1 MQYMERNLK
10 GKTILFLDGSAG
22 NICVIEKAK
31 ELGARTVVAN
41 FFPDE
46 TQPAKQTADQSCR
59 VNFWDAEAIRNLVKE
74 EHIDGIFTTAS
85 DSHLRAYS
93 LICEDN
99 GFFAYATSEQIEDIS
114 NKIRFKELCPQY
126 GLKVIPEYTIH
137 DADDIST
144 LDIQY
149 PVMVKSPDNSGG
161 SKGMTLVYEESA
173 LPAAIE
179 LAKEYSPTK
188 SVVVEHYIDGDEFV
202 INYMF
207 VDGEPFVLYTKDYC
221 KAIQDGQVLRDN
233 AMISPSKFEKLFYE
247 KADKKLREMF
257 KGIGM
262 KNGIIFLQCFVEDE
276 DLYFF
281 EGGCRAGGADEY
293 YLWEDIY
300 GVDFIKCLLRFAA
313 YGGYNEPNLQE
324 ILATTKQTK
333 VESVLNV
340 LLNPG
345 TIKEIK
351 GADEVANLPEV
362 LTSHVNV
369 VPGENIQED
378 FTSGQIG
385 MRAMVSAK
393 DKDDYIRVVDQIYRT
408 LQFVSEDGRNMLK
421 PRIRFEHWL
430 FDEPMNG

>member
-1 MQYMERNLK
+1 MERNLN

-41 FFPDE
+41 IFSDQ
-46 TQPAKQTADQSCR
+46 TQPAKQVADRSCC
-59 VNFWDAEAIRNLVKE
+59 VNFWDADAIKQLVTE
-74 EHIDGIFTTAS
+74 EHVDGIFTTAS

-93 LICEDN
+93 LICEAN
-99 GFFAYATSEQIEDIS
+99 GFYAYATSEQIEDIS
-114 NKIRFKELCPQY
+114 NKIRFKELCSKY
-126 GLKVIPEYTIH
+126 GLKVIPEYTVH
-137 DADDIST
+137 DSNDISE
-144 LDIQY
+144 LSIQY

-188 SVVVEHYIDGDEFV
+188 SVVIEHFIDGDEFV

-233 AMISPSKFEKLFYE
+233 AMISPSKFEMLFYE

-262 KNGIIFLQCFVEDE
+262 QNGIIFLQCFVEDDE
-276 DLYFF
+276 LYFF

-293 YLWEDIY
+293 FLWEDIY
-300 GVDFIKCLLRFAA
+300 GVDFIKCLLRFAVF
-313 YGGYNEPNLQE
+313 GSYNEPNLKE
-324 ILATTKQTK
+324 ILSTAKQDR
-333 VESVLNV
+333 VESVLNI

-345 TIKEIK
+345 TIVEIK
-351 GADEVANLPEV
+351 GADEVAKMPEV
-362 LTSHVNV
+362 LTSYVNV
-369 VPGENIQED
+369 VPGERIQEE

-385 MRAMVSAK
+385 MRVMVSANNK
-393 DKDDYIRVVDQIYRT
+393 EDYIRVIDKIYQT
-408 LQFVSEDGRNMLK
+408 LQFVSEDGSNMLK

-430 FDEPMNG
+430 FDEPMVN

>member
-1 MQYMERNLK
+1 MERNLD

-22 NICVIEKAK
+22 NLCVIEKAK

-41 FFPDE
+41 FFPLAD
-46 TQPAKQTADQSCR
+46 QPAKQMADKAYQI
-59 VNFWDAEAIRNLVKE
+59 NFWDEDEVRELVKT

-93 LICEDN
+93 LICKAN
-99 GFFAYATSEQIEDIS
+99 GFHAYATSEQIENIS
-114 NKIRFKELCPQY
+114 NKIRFKELCTQY
-126 GLKVIPEYTIH
+126 GLKVIPEYMIQ
-137 DADDIST
+137 DLDDIHR
-144 LDIQY
+144 LDIKY

-188 SVVVEHYIDGDEFV
+188 SVVIEHFIDGDEFV

-221 KAIQDGQVLRDN
+221 KVIQDGQVLRDN
-233 AMISPSKFEKLFYE
+233 AMIGPSKYEKLFYE
-247 KADKKLREMF
+247 KADHKLRDMF
-257 KGIGM
+257 KGIRM
-262 KNGIIFLQCFVEDE
+262 TNGIIFLQCFVENDE
-276 DLYFF
+276 LYFF

-300 GVDFIKCLLRFAA
+300 GVDFIKCLLRFSV
-313 YGGYNEPNLQE
+313 YGNYNEPNLDT
-324 ILATTKQTK
+324 ILAETKQHT

-345 TIKEIK
+345 TIKEIR
-351 GADEVANLPEV
+351 GVAEIEQMMGV

-369 VPGENIQED
+369 VPGETIRED
-378 FTSGQIG
+378 YTSGQIG
-385 MRAMVSAK
+385 MRIMVSAK
-393 DKDDYIRVVDQIYRT
+393 DAEEYIDIVDKIYAS
-408 LQFVSEDGRNMLK
+408 LQFIAEDGDNLLK

-430 FDEPMNG
+430 FNEPLYASK

>member
-1 MQYMERNLK
+1 MRQDLN
-10 GKTILFLDGSAG
+10 GKTILFLDGSTG

-41 FFPDE
+41 FFPLE
-46 TQPAKQTADQSCR
+46 SQPAKQIADKAYQ
-59 VNFWDAEAIRNLVKE
+59 VNFWDADIMKKLVE
-74 EHIDGIFTTAS
+74 DEHIDGIFTTAS

-93 LICEDN
+93 LICEAN
-99 GFFAYATSEQIEDIS
+99 NFFAYATSEQINDIS

-126 GLKVIPEYTIH
+126 GLKVIPEYTISEGEDIH
-137 DADDIST
+137 D

-188 SVVVEHYIDGDEFV
+188 SVVVEHFIDGDEFV

-221 KAIQDGQVLRDN
+221 KAIQSGQVLRDN

-247 KADKKLREMF
+247 KADQKLRTMF
-257 KGIGM
+257 KDIGM
-262 KNGIIFLQCFVEDE
+262 TNGIIFLQCFVEDGE
-276 DLYFF
+276 LYFF

-300 GVDFIKCLLRFAA
+300 GIDFIKCLLRFAA
-313 YGGYNEPNLQE
+313 YGSYNEPSLKEKLLN
-324 ILATTKQTK
+324 TKQQRI
-333 VESVLNV
+333 ESVLNI

-345 TIKEIK
+345 TIQEIR
-351 GADEVANLPEV
+351 GVEEVKRMPGV
-362 LTSHVNV
+362 LTAHVNV
-369 VPGENIQED
+369 SPGESIKED

-385 MRAMVSAK
+385 MRVMVTAQ
-393 DKDDYIRVVDQIYRT
+393 DGYDYIRIIEQIYST
-408 LQFVSEDGRNMLK
+408 LQFNTADGVNLLK

-430 FDEPMNG
+430 FNEPWQN

>member
-1 MQYMERNLK
+1 MKRDLR

-31 ELGARTVVAN
+31 ELGARTIVAN
-41 FFPDE
+41 FFLDE
-46 TQPAKQTADQSCR
+46 DQPAKQIADKSVR
-59 VNFWDAEAIRNLVKE
+59 INFWDLGAVNQLVKD

-99 GFFAYATSEQIEDIS
+99 GFFAYATSNQIEDIS
-114 NKIRFKELCPQY
+114 NKIRFKELCHQY
-126 GLKVIPEYTIH
+126 GLKVIPEYTIN
-137 DADDIST
+137 DSDDINT

-149 PVMVKSPDNSGG
+149 PVIVKSPDNSGG
-161 SKGMTLVYEESA
+161 SKGMTLVYDKNT

-188 SVVVEHYIDGDEFV
+188 SVVIEHYIDGDEFV

-221 KAIQDGQVLRDN
+221 KAIHDGQVLRDN
-233 AMISPSKFEKLFYE
+233 AMISPSKYEGLFYE
-247 KADKKLREMF
+247 KADKKYREMF
-257 KGIGM
+257 KDIGM
-262 KNGIIFLQCFVEDE
+262 TNGIIFLQCFVEDNE
-276 DLYFF
+276 LYFF

-313 YGGYNEPNLQE
+313 YGSYNEPNLKKILGVAKQE
-324 ILATTKQTK
+324 KI
-333 VESVLNV
+333 ESVLNV

-345 TIKEIK
+345 TITEIK
-351 GADEVANLPEV
+351 GVDAVAEMPEV
-362 LTSHVNV
+362 LTSYVNV
-369 VPGENIQED
+369 VPGETIEED

-385 MRAMVSAK
+385 MRVMVSVKNKA
-393 DKDDYIRVVDQIYRT
+393 DYIRVVDKIYRT
-408 LQFVSEDGRNMLK
+408 LQFVAEDGRNMLK

-430 FDEPMNG
+430 FNEALTN

>member
-1 MQYMERNLK
+1 MERDLK

-46 TQPAKQTADQSCR
+46 NQPAKQIADKS
-59 VNFWDAEAIRNLVKE
+59 VHINFWDLGAVNQLVKD

-99 GFFAYATSEQIEDIS
+99 SFFAYATSDQIEDIS
-114 NKIRFKELCPQY
+114 NKIRFKKLCHQY
-126 GLKVIPEYTIH
+126 GLKVIPEYTIN
-137 DADDIST
+137 DSDDINT

-149 PVMVKSPDNSGG
+149 PVIVKSPDNSGG
-161 SKGMTLVYEESA
+161 SKGMTLVYDKSV

-233 AMISPSKFEKLFYE
+233 AMISPSKYEELFYK
-247 KADKKLREMF
+247 KADKKCREMF
-257 KGIGM
+257 KDIGM
-262 KNGIIFLQCFVEDE
+262 TSGIIFLQCFVEDNE
-276 DLYFF
+276 LYFF

-313 YGGYNEPNLQE
+313 YGSYNEPNLKE
-324 ILATTKQTK
+324 ILGATKQEK

-345 TIKEIK
+345 TITEIK
-351 GADEVANLPEV
+351 GADAVAEMPEV

-369 VPGENIQED
+369 IPGETIQED

-385 MRAMVSAK
+385 MRVMVSAK
-393 DKDDYIRVVDQIYRT
+393 NKADYIRVVNQIYRT
-408 LQFVSEDGRNMLK
+408 LQFVSEDGSNMLK

-430 FDEPMNG
+430 FNEAVTN